1 MSSYTVRRPRL
12 ALSCVVCRRRKV
24 KCGKE
29 KPECHNCQRMGENCA
44 YDTGI
49 RDTETGRVLRATEAE
64 DYPPPQI
71 APEDQN
77 FNVQEK
83 PSAENQI
90 SLAPDYLSLQRGAR
104 VRHIGRTFWGFVNGQ
119 VSQP

>member
-1 MSSYTVRRPRL
+1 
-12 ALSCVVCRRRKV
+12 
-24 KCGKE
+24 
-29 KPECHNCQRMGENCA
+29 MGENCA

-64 DYPPPQI
+64 DHPPPQI